1 METGKTCDMFL
12 RVTLGHARG
21 AFIAG
26 LAGLLLLAGALH
38 GGLPAYAA
46 SDPGTAEA
54 PRSRSDWPTERV
66 TVVGR
71 RGSIRDWLANHT
83 FRGTEGF
90 ADGSA
95 PADVG
100 TRREFY
106 WQVYYMADGRLEARF
121 QRIASAKPH
130 APMEELDFVEYG
142 RWRITDDGDLCQ
154 TIPKVGYGVELC
166 YWVDRRGSRM
176 AMYYTNCG
184 HFNRC
189 YVGRLGPEG
198 EIVPGRAFT
207 R

>member
-1 METGKTCDMFL
+1 M
-12 RVTLGHARG
+12 RWRRWSV
-21 AFIAG
+21 AFGLFVAAAVLVAG
-26 LAGLLLLAGALH
+26 NAISQTKESNQ
-38 GGLPAYAA
+38 P
-46 SDPGTAEA
+46 EQ
-54 PRSRSDWPTERV
+54 PRSRADWPTERV

-71 RGSIRDWLANHT
+71 RGSIRDWLVNHT

-106 WQVYYMADGRLEARF
+106 WQVYYMANGKLEAHF
-121 QRIASAKPH
+121 QRIASPTPH
-130 APMEELDFVEYG
+130 APMEELGFVEFG
-142 RWRITDDGDLCQ
+142 TWRINDDGDLCQ
-154 TIPKVGYGVELC
+154 TIPKVGFGIEIC

-176 AMYYTNCG
+176 PMYYTNCG
-184 HFNRC
+184 YFNRC
-189 YVGRLGPEG
+189 YIGRLGPEG